1 MDFYHFVRNEVFFHF
16 LVFGYMIAFA
26 TVFRLGFLI
35 LIKKMD
41 HLDCCAF
48 ALKVIITTENR
59 TILFMLDVASKI
71 N

>member
-1 MDFYHFVRNEVFFHF
+1 MDFYHFVRNEGGFHF

-26 TVFRLGFLI
+26 TFFRLGFLT
-35 LIKKMD
+35 KKMD

-59 TILFMLDVASKI
+59 TILFMLDVVSKI

>member
-1 MDFYHFVRNEVFFHF
+1 M
-16 LVFGYMIAFA
+16 FGYMIAFA